1 MNFVLLIF
9 SNVFISRKFAKISS
23 LMDLK
28 FFKKSK
34 STLIFLIVFSAI
46 SIPVF
51 YHLVKVDKKLKIY
64 NPADVNP
71 SLVHQSIKHI
81 TKDHRIADFELINQN
96 GEVITNKNYKN
107 KIYVA
112 DFFFTRCTNICI
124 AMAYNMSELQEFY
137 KNDDDMMFLSHS
149 VTPTIDSV
157 SVLREYANNK
167 GVIDAKWNVTT
178 GSKKHIYEL
187 ARKSYLAV
195 IEDGD
200 GGEND
205 FIHTEQFVLIDKQ
218 RRIRGFY
225 DGTEKKDMDKLKKDV
240 ALLKEEYTI
249 E

>member
-1 MNFVLLIF
+1 
-9 SNVFISRKFAKISS
+9 
-23 LMDLK
+23 MDFK

-34 STLIFLIVFSAI
+34 LTIIFLLVFSAI

-71 SLVHQSIKHI
+71 SLVDVSIKHV

-96 GEVITNKNYKN
+96 GEIITQNNYKN

-124 AMAYNMSELQEFY
+124 AMAYNMSELQEYY
-137 KNDDDMMFLSHS
+137 KNDDDIMFLSHS
-149 VTPTIDSV
+149 VTPVIDSV
-157 SVLREYANNK
+157 SVLKEYAINK

-187 ARKSYLAV
+187 ARKSYFAV

-200 GGEND
+200 GGEDD
-205 FIHTEQFVLIDKQ
+205 FIHTEQFVLVDKE
-218 RRIRGFY
+218 RRIRGYY
-225 DGTEKKDMDKLKKDV
+225 DGTEKKDMEKLKKDMS
-240 ALLKEEYTI
+240 LLKEEYTNK
-249 E
+249 